1 MDLSKLPRMSKT
13 DTPHN
18 DPGPEDPAPKGADGF
33 PVGPAAPQKD
43 PAAPV
48 PFVTA
53 SAWCPNCG
61 APLAPASKF
70 CNSCG
75 ARLSF
80 GATGGGEGAAG
91 DVPPGAG
98 IEGWISIGVG
108 LFLFFMAPM
117 GIQYWSATLTG
128 REFKPYDPPPGITEK
143 VAFQRFQDMNTGAI
157 TDVYY
162 RDTTAFWSDS
172 AVTAFALVLILEGIV
187 LAFVRRKA
195 MVAITFALTL
205 AATLFNLAWVATSMA
220 KGYGFP
226 PISFLAVLF
235 GGYMCFHQWSMLQWM
250 RATSTPRRG
259 MAG

>member
-18 DPGPEDPAPKGADGF
+18 DPGPAESPPPPGGAGF
-33 PVGPAAPQKD
+33 PVIPAAPQRD
-43 PAAPV
+43 PDAPV

-75 ARLSF
+75 ARLTF
-80 GATGGGEGAAG
+80 GGAGGDSRAAS

-108 LFLFFMAPM
+108 IFLMFMAPM
-117 GIQYWSATLTG
+117 GIGYWSAKLTG
-128 REFKPYDPPPGITEK
+128 HEFKPYDHPVNVGEK
-143 VAFQRFQDMNTGAI
+143 AAFTRWIDQNTGTV
-157 TDVYY
+157 TDIYY

-172 AVTAFALVLILEGIV
+172 AVTAFAIVLILDGIV
-187 LAFVRRKA
+187 VAFVRKKA
-195 MVAITFALTL
+195 VVAIAFVLTL
-205 AATLFNLAWVATSMA
+205 AATLLNLGWVANSML

-235 GGYMCFHQWSMLQWM
+235 GGYMCFHQWTMLQWM
-250 RATSTPRRG
+250 RATSTPRI
-259 MAG
+259 